1 MKNRV
6 FEENNARPQRGINLK
21 VLRIFAGCLLTAY
34 LSATSLVSWDE
45 DPRSIERWPLPVLGT
60 GPFRDLTGAID
71 LNDDSGFNVVVDEK
85 TIAVRLDL
93 WSIDAMSSQEM
104 FTFSSGKESLQIR
117 QESGSLF
124 AYVSSPDYSH
134 RHLLLT
140 NIVSGKNQLLFVL
153 NKLETTYL
161 SYNDSTASGTILFKL
176 SDLLH
181 FIFVPSAS
189 SQLYSDYGSVHLR
202 VGTLSTALEP
212 KTLFERFAFS
222 NPLRGIVFNTF
233 LLFSCFL
240 ALSKLIGVT
249 LQSMN
254 YRKSGKNIA
263 IG

>member
-1 MKNRV
+1 MNRLI
-6 FEENNARPQRGINLK
+6 EGKKLPIQGRIHLG
-21 VLRIFAGCLLTAY
+21 VLGIFAGCLLMAY
-34 LSATSLVSWDE
+34 LSAISLVSWDE
-45 DPRSIERWPLPVLGT
+45 DPRSIDRWPLPVLGT
-60 GPFRDLTGAID
+60 GPFRDLTGATD

-134 RHLLLT
+134 RHLLLP
-140 NIVSGKNQLLFVL
+140 NIASGKNQLLFVL
-153 NKLETTYL
+153 DKLETAYL
-161 SYNDSTASGTILFKL
+161 SYNDSTATGTIPFKL
-176 SDLLH
+176 SELLN
-181 FIFVPSAS
+181 FIFVPSTS
-189 SQLYSDYGSVHLR
+189 SQLNSDYGSVHLR
-202 VGTLSTALEP
+202 VGALSTALEP

-222 NPLRGIVFNTF
+222 NPLREIVFNTF

-240 ALSKLIGVT
+240 GLSKLIGVT

-254 YRKSGKNIA
+254 YRKFGKNIVTR
-263 IG
+263 